1 MSGPCA
7 VCGCVDLRVL
17 GLVELADGAVV
28 LCANDKA
35 IAGRLGLTLEQLRA
49 EAAGG
54 AAAA

>member
-1 MSGPCA
+1 
-7 VCGCVDLRVL
+7 VDLRVL